1 MKELKDVG
9 NWYSL
14 GFYLGV
20 KPKNLEY
27 LKHSHYDPDQCLIQ
41 VINKWLLNDTEASWQ
56 TVVNALVNIEHSVL
70 AKNIASKFGK

>member
-20 KPKNLEY
+20 TPKNLEY
-27 LKHSHYDPDQCLIQ
+27 LKQL
-41 VINKWLLNDTEASWQ
+41 
-56 TVVNALVNIEHSVL
+56 ALRSRSVL
-70 AKNIASKFGK
+70 DASDQQVGC